1 MGKLKGKSMSRVRAC
16 ESDPEV
22 VVVVVVLHDHAARVL
37 LRGFEVGRAGFEVFA
52 SEKGKKKERKGRG

>member
-1 MGKLKGKSMSRVRAC
+1 MSRVRAR

-37 LRGFEVGRAGFEVFA
+37 LRGFEVGIGRAGFEVFA
-52 SEKGKKKERKGRG
+52 SEKRKKRKGKEGVEN

>member
-1 MGKLKGKSMSRVRAC
+1 MSRVRAC